1 MRKKVLTVLE
11 IFFILVFI
19 FSVAQII
26 RIVNNYKKGDAIY
39 ETAKTYVEDTHEKD
53 GDKEEYYFTI
63 DLKSLKEINP
73 EVMGWIRIPDTPID
87 YPLLQGTDN
96 KYYLKHTY
104 DNQYSDFG
112 SIFLD
117 HRCVFLDS
125 NTVIYGH
132 NTRNGSMFGSLKE
145 YKDSEYLEKHP
156 YVYVLYGNVERKYRI
171 IALLTVDTSN
181 PDPAYALNKGS
192 DANQKKWLE
201 EQLAKS
207 EIPQIK
213 TDEITG
219 KEKILTLSTCTSR
232 IKTERLVIMAEEVGI
247 VWEK

>member
-112 SIFLD
+112 STLT
-117 HRCVFLDS
+117 
-125 NTVIYGH
+125 TV
-132 NTRNGSMFGSLKE
+132 RPKRARSMVVLAPISTSL
-145 YKDSEYLEKHP
+145 P
-156 YVYVLYGNVERKYRI
+156 M
-171 IALLTVDTSN
+171 TT
-181 PDPAYALNKGS
+181 
-192 DANQKKWLE
+192 
-201 EQLAKS
+201 
-207 EIPQIK
+207 IP
-213 TDEITG
+213 
-219 KEKILTLSTCTSR
+219 
-232 IKTERLVIMAEEVGI
+232 V
-247 VWEK
+247 